1 MTVGDDSRTR
11 RRQTAHLLAAGLLL
25 ALAAVAVA
33 VVVSGLF
40 RGTSVGVPLGI
51 ALALCAVVTAVGLLT
66 PRLRRASEQVLIAC
80 SVAAGLTGLVLVTV
94 LVGVLVLGRVP
105 LGAERTMLA
114 PAFLSVALAALLSA
128 PVADAIR
135 SGFRRGLRP
144 RSRTPQEV
152 LDTVSRSADGS
163 RAAHGTD
170 GPGPGSGTGE
180 DDELFRQLA
189 EALSRSLS
197 ARQVEIWT
205 ESPSGLSRVLAL
217 PARSLPTDSLPPTA
231 VDALQR
237 TDVAGAAWLRLWL
250 PELVTGRH
258 PEIRLAPVTH
268 ARAVLGLVVVER
280 SADDPPFSHADER
293 VLAEVANRLGV
304 VLHSRELDS
313 ALQATLL
320 DLQRTND
327 ELRASRARLVA
338 TADRERRRLER
349 DLHDGAQQHLVAL
362 AVNLGLARQLI
373 DDDPLAA
380 RELLDESADAVRET
394 VQQLRDLAHGIYPP
408 LLMDAG
414 LGEAV
419 RAASTRS
426 PLAVDVRVDGVGRHA
441 AAIEAA
447 VYFCCLEALQNAA
460 KHAPGSSVTVRLVE
474 HHGDDGPP
482 LLSFEVSDNGPG
494 LGGGGA
500 TGGQGLQNMADRL
513 GAVGGSVSWDDNPG
527 GGARVRGLVPLPLE
541 PDVALAAGSSPA
553 DAGT

>member
-1 MTVGDDSRTR
+1 MTVGGESRAR
-11 RRQTAHLLAAGLLL
+11 RRQTGHLLVAGLLP
-25 ALAAVAVA
+25 ALATVAVA

-40 RGTSVGVPLGI
+40 RDVGVGVPLGV
-51 ALALCAVVTAVGLLT
+51 ALALCAVVTVGGLLT
-66 PRLRRASEQVLIAC
+66 PRIRRSSEQVLVAC
-80 SVAAGLTGLVLVTV
+80 SVAAGLTGLVLVCV
-94 LVGVLVLGRVP
+94 LVGVLALGRIP

-128 PVADAIR
+128 PVADAVR
-135 SGFRRGLRP
+135 SGLRRGVRP
-144 RSRTPQEV
+144 RSQTPQEV
-152 LDTVSRSADGS
+152 LDTVPRAAEGTTPRRDGS
-163 RAAHGTD
+163 APG
-170 GPGPGSGTGE
+170 GPAGE
-180 DDELFRQLA
+180 DDELLRQLA

-217 PARSLPTDSLPPTA
+217 PARSLAVDTLPPAA

-250 PELVTGRH
+250 PDLLDGRG

-268 ARAVLGLVVVER
+268 SRAVLGLVVVER
-280 SADDPPFSHADER
+280 SADDPPFSHGDER

-419 RAASTRS
+419 RAASARS
-426 PLAVDVRVDGVGRHA
+426 PLAVDVRVEGVQRHA
-441 AAIEAA
+441 TAIEAA

-460 KHAPGSSVTVRLVE
+460 KHAPGAGVTVRLVE
-474 HHGDDGPP
+474 HRGDDGPP
-482 LLSFEVSDNGPG
+482 LLSFEVSDDGPG
-494 LGGGGA
+494 LGSAG
-500 TGGQGLQNMADRL
+500 TGSGQGLQNMADRL
-513 GAVGGSVSWDDNPG
+513 GAVGGSVSWDDAPDG
-527 GGARVRGLVPLPLE
+527 GTRVRGIVPLPLGVD
-541 PDVALAAGSSPA
+541 PTPGPAAAPAAAGA
-553 DAGT
+553 